1 SRYGRCSTSPSRQV
15 TLAMPFSAASERA
28 RSSMAWVMSIPVACF
43 TTGAKAQTTMP
54 PPHATSRTS
63 SAGPAC
69 AASTIIFSAASLAIG
84 AAVENGVAW
93 RVNWSRIRL
102 LWVTSVIAEPLL
114 MAELRGDLAQKQAEA
129 GGRHFMRHRPEPES
143 TNDPA
148 DAELVER
155 G

>member
-1 SRYGRCSTSPSRQV
+1 G
-15 TLAMPFSAASERA
+15 
-28 RSSMAWVMSIPVACF
+28 
-43 TTGAKAQTTMP
+43 
-54 PPHATSRTS
+54 
-63 SAGPAC
+63 
-69 AASTIIFSAASLAIG
+69 IG

-114 MAELRGDLAQKQAEA
+114 MAELRGDLTQKQAEA

-155 G
+155 GKILGDARRRAVDQPVAAGGSRPRQVAVRHGDEPAGLGKDPVAHFRPGEGHRL